1 MDVREQDQ
9 LTETILKEHSIIES
23 IFSEMEK
30 VIVGQKYLLE
40 RILIGLLANGHILI
54 EGVPGL
60 AKTLTVS
67 TFSSIIHTKFQRI
80 QFTPDMLPA
89 DLTGAPVYIQQTGTF
104 ETKKGPIFTNIL
116 LTDEINRA
124 SAKVQSALL
133 EVMEERQVTIGETTY
148 RLEDPF
154 MVLATQNSIEQDGT
168 HDLPESQLDRFML
181 KVNITYPNRAEELRI
196 MRNHGMTQKNIAVKS
211 IIDPQHILGLRKI
224 IDGIIIEEKVENYIL
239 DIVEATRDPERF
251 KLAELKEMIKFGG
264 SPRATINLLLASK
277 AHAFLKGRSYVTSED
292 VKAIGVDVLQHRII
306 LSHQAETRGL
316 DAIGCVRKILNHIPM
331 P

>member
-1 MDVREQDQ
+1 MNSKEQDQ
-9 LTETILKEHSIIES
+9 LTEVILKEHEIIEA
-23 IFSEMEK
+23 IFQEMEK
-30 VIVGQKYLLE
+30 VIVGQRYLLE
-40 RILIGLLANGHILI
+40 RILVGLLANGHILI

-67 TFSSIIHTKFQRI
+67 TFSSVINTQFQRI

-89 DLTGAPVYIQQTGTF
+89 DLTGAPIYVQQTGEF
-104 ETKKGPIFTNIL
+104 VTKKGPIFTNIL

-148 RLEDPF
+148 ILEDPF

-181 KVNITYPNRAEELRI
+181 KVNITYPKRTEEHTI
-196 MRNHGMTQKNIAVKS
+196 MRNHGRTQKNIQVKS
-211 IIDPQHILGLRKI
+211 IIDPQHILEIRKI
-224 IDGIIIEEKVENYIL
+224 VDQIFIDEKVENYIL
-239 DIVEATRDPERF
+239 DIIEATREPERF
-251 KLAELKEMIKFGG
+251 GIEELKGMIKFGA
-264 SPRATINLLLASK
+264 SPRASINLLLASK
-277 AHAFLKGRSYVTSED
+277 AYTFLQGRSYVTSKD
-292 VKAIGVDVLQHRII
+292 VKAIGKDVLQHRII
-306 LSHQAETRGL
+306 IGHQAESKGIRSI
-316 DAIGCVRKILNHIPM
+316 DCVQKILDHIKM

>member
-1 MDVREQDQ
+1 MTTQETNE
-9 LTETILKEHSIIES
+9 LTEVILKEHAIIEA
-23 IFSEMEK
+23 IFTEMEK
-30 VIVGQKYLLE
+30 VIVGQKYLIE

-67 TFSSIIHTKFQRI
+67 TFSSIIHTQFQRI

-89 DLTGAPVYIQQTGTF
+89 DLTGAPVYIQQTGQF

-148 RLEDPF
+148 PLEDPF

-181 KVNITYPNRAEELRI
+181 KVNISYPNRQEEQTI
-196 MRNHGMTQKNIAVKS
+196 MRNHGMTQKS
-211 IIDPQHILGLRKI
+211 ISVNGVIDPEHILRLRKI
-224 IDGIIIEEKVENYIL
+224 VDQIHIEEKVENYIL
-239 DIVEATRDPERF
+239 DIVEATRNPENF
-251 KLAELKEMIKFGG
+251 QLADLKEMIKFGA
-264 SPRATINLLLASK
+264 SPRATIALLLASK
-277 AHAFLKGRSYVTSED
+277 AHAFLQGRSYVTSQD
-292 VKAIGVDVLQHRII
+292 VKAIGTDVLQHRII
-306 LSHQAETRGL
+306 ISHQAETQGM
-316 DAIGCVRKILNHIPM
+316 DAMACMQKILSHINM

>member
-1 MDVREQDQ
+1 MDVKEQDQ
-9 LTETILKEHSIIES
+9 LTEIILKEHAIIEA
-23 IFSEMEK
+23 IFTEMEK
-30 VIVGQKYLLE
+30 VIVGQRYLLE

-60 AKTLTVS
+60 AKTLAVS

-181 KVNITYPNRAEELRI
+181 KVNITYPSREEEHRI
-196 MRNHGMTQKNIAVKS
+196 MRSHGLTQKNIQVQS
-211 IIDPQHILGLRKI
+211 IVDPEHILQLRKI
-224 IDGIIIEEKVENYIL
+224 IDQIHIEEKVENYIL
-239 DIVEATRDPERF
+239 DLVEATRDPEKFRI
-251 KLAELKEMIKFGG
+251 ADLKGMIKFGG
-264 SPRATINLLLASK
+264 SPRATINLLLAAK
-277 AHAFLKGRSYVTSED
+277 AYAFLQGRSYVTSED
-292 VKAIGVDVLQHRII
+292 VKAVGVDVLQHRII
-306 LSHQAETRGL
+306 ISHQAETRGL
-316 DAIGCVRKILNHIPM
+316 DSMACVQKILNHIPM
-331 P
+331 K

>member
-1 MDVREQDQ
+1 MDVTQQNQ
-9 LTETILKEHSIIES
+9 LTEIILKEHDIIAS
-23 IFSEMEK
+23 IFTEMEK
-30 VIVGQKYLLE
+30 VIVGQKYLIE
-40 RILIGLLANGHILI
+40 RILIGLLGNGHILI

-60 AKTLTVS
+60 AKTLAVS
-67 TFSSIIHTKFQRI
+67 TFSSIIHTQFQRI

-89 DLTGAPVYIQQTGTF
+89 DLTGAPVYVQQTGSF
-104 ETKKGPIFTNIL
+104 VTKKGPIFTNIL

-148 RLEDPF
+148 RLDDPF

-181 KVNITYPNRAEELRI
+181 KVNITYPSRSEEHTI
-196 MRNHGMTQKNIAVKS
+196 MRNHGRTQKNIQVKS
-211 IIDPQHILGLRKI
+211 MIDPAHILKLRDIIDQIHIE
-224 IDGIIIEEKVENYIL
+224 DKVENYIL

-251 KLAELKEMIKFGG
+251 KIPELKDMIKFGG
-264 SPRATINLLLASK
+264 SPRATINLLLAAK
-277 AHAFLKGRSYVTSED
+277 AYAFLQGRSYVTSQD
-292 VKAIGVDVLQHRII
+292 IKAIGVDVLQHRLI
-306 LSHQAETRGL
+306 LSHQAESKGF
-316 DAIGCVRKILNHIPM
+316 DSISCVQKILSHIPM